1 MSEMREPHDERLGPD
16 CGIKRC
22 HFTVISTKGRNLS
35 HAKSKFDGFVK
46 SPKMGF
52 FVIPAQAG
60 QPLLVDAPTRSL
72 VHGACLG
79 LSSEAVWNGL
89 GFCIMRTHAEMEE
102 LLTVPK

>member
-35 HAKSKFDGFVK
+35 HAKSKFDCFVK

-60 QPLLVDAPTRSL
+60 IQENQGLLDPSLSTLRSIATAED
-72 VHGACLG
+72 GRRG
-79 LSSEAVWNGL
+79 DGSG
-89 GFCIMRTHAEMEE
+89 GFLRTHQA
-102 LLTVPK
+102 